1 MTPCRN
7 SLQPAES
14 PFMLQKTILILCVLT
29 LPFGATASE
38 PVPTSP
44 AIKFGADDWPWWRGP
59 HNNGIASADQ
69 QPPTQWSESQNVV
82 WRTPIP
88 GRGHG
93 SATVVGER
101 IYLATA
107 EPDVQKQ
114 GILCIDRRSG
124 KEIWSTVVHSGGF
137 PDPDEGRGMGNR
149 KASMASG
156 TVACDGS
163 SLFICFL
170 NSGAIRTSA
179 LDLNGKLKWQTK
191 ISDYV
196 VHQGYGASP
205 ALYQH
210 LVIVAA
216 DNKSGGAVAGL
227 DRNTGKIVWKRDRP
241 EKPNYASPV
250 ILNVAGKDQ
259 LLFTGCDLVTSL
271 DPLTGNVNWEV
282 EGATTECVT
291 TTVTDGTHVFTSGG
305 YPENHISAVTA
316 DGSGQQVWKN
326 KSREY
331 VPSMLSRDGYLYTVL
346 DAGIIACLK
355 SDTGEEM
362 WKQRLAGNFSSSPV
376 FVGDLIYASNEEGT
390 TFVLKATPDECEKVA
405 TNRLG
410 DNVFATPT
418 ICGSRIYARV
428 AHNEGDRRQEYLY
441 CLGAEAD
448 SEKP

>member
-1 MTPCRN
+1 
-7 SLQPAES
+7 
-14 PFMLQKTILILCVLT
+14 
-29 LPFGATASE
+29 
-38 PVPTSP
+38 
-44 AIKFGADDWPWWRGP
+44 
-59 HNNGIASADQ
+59 
-69 QPPTQWSESQNVV
+69 
-82 WRTPIP
+82 
-88 GRGHG
+88 
-93 SATVVGER
+93 
-101 IYLATA
+101 
-107 EPDVQKQ
+107 
-114 GILCIDRRSG
+114 
-124 KEIWSTVVHSGGF
+124 
-137 PDPDEGRGMGNR
+137 MGNR

-316 DGSGQQVWKN
+316 DGSSQQVWKN

-390 TFVLKATPDECEKVA
+390 TFVLKATPDECEKIA

-418 ICGSRIYARV
+418 ICGSRIYTRV

-441 CLGAEAD
+441 CLGSEAD